1 MRVRLTNKLGDFVVL
16 VVGAESAR
24 DVGVLDKRQ
33 KQLHKLS
40 AVRCCYHVQHLPK
53 NILFISLFL
62 QWGFGKSAC
71 TDNKPFS
78 KNACATVASDT
89 HLCNKMPDE

>member
-1 MRVRLTNKLGDFVVL
+1 MRAGLTNKLGDFVVL

-33 KQLHKLS
+33 KQLNKLS

-53 NILFISLFL
+53 TFLF
-62 QWGFGKSAC
+62 
-71 TDNKPFS
+71 
-78 KNACATVASDT
+78 V
-89 HLCNKMPDE
+89 

>member
-1 MRVRLTNKLGDFVVL
+1 MRAGLTNKLGDFVVL

-40 AVRCCYHVQHLPK
+40 AVRCCYHV
-53 NILFISLFL
+53 
-62 QWGFGKSAC
+62 
-71 TDNKPFS
+71 
-78 KNACATVASDT
+78 
-89 HLCNKMPDE
+89 